1 MDTKQPI
8 HINFNP
14 KKTGK
19 IILAAVLVLFV
30 LILAFTS
37 FYTVDEKE
45 AGVVTTFGRVTEVTD
60 AGIHFKLPFG
70 IQKVYTVEE
79 NVYQK
84 IELGYRSE
92 GYDGDYSV
100 VDEEAKMITGDY
112 NIVNV
117 DFFVEFKVSD
127 PVKYLF
133 SSKEPELV
141 LKNLVQSQIRNVI
154 GSATVDSI
162 LTTGKSEIQMRV
174 RDLVTEELE
183 TYDIGLMLTDV
194 KIQDAEPPTE
204 EVIEAFKDVETAK
217 QGAETAINEAKAY
230 ENAKLPDAK
239 ARADQLLQT
248 AEYRKQSRINEA
260 REQVALFEAMYDE
273 YALNPVIT
281 RIRMYYEAVRKA
293 FPDAKIY
300 IDTTD
305 GTGTQKIIPLE
316 SFVSTETASGSSS
329 TSAASSGNSGSS
341 GTSANS
347 GNSGSSANSGTTAA
361 PTQD

>member
-1 MDTKQPI
+1 MDINSPI
-8 HINFNP
+8 HLKFKQ
-14 KKTGK
+14 KKTGR
-19 IILAAVLVLFV
+19 IIFAGIVALFV
-30 LILAFTS
+30 LILIFTS

-45 AGVVTTFGRVTEVTD
+45 AGVVTTFGRVSDITD

-70 IQKVYTVEE
+70 IQRVYTVEE

-92 GYDGDYSV
+92 GYDGDYDV

-117 DFFVEFKVSD
+117 DFFVEYKVSD

-133 SSKEPELV
+133 SSQEPELV

-194 KIQDAEPPTE
+194 KIQDAEPPTA

-230 ENAKLPDAK
+230 ENAQLPDAQ

-281 RIRMYYEAVRKA
+281 RIRMYYEAVRAA

-305 GTGTQKIIPLE
+305 GNGTQKILPLE
-316 SFVSTETASGSSS
+316 SFFGTENTSS
-329 TSAASSGNSGSS
+329 ASSASIQ
-341 GTSANS
+341 
-347 GNSGSSANSGTTAA
+347 TTAA
-361 PTQD
+361 PSQD